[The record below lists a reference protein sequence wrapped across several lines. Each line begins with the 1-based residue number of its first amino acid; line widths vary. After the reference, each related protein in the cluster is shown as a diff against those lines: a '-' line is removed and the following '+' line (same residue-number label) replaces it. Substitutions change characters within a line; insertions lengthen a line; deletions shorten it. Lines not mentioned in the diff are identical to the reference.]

1 MPSTV
6 PGMADPDPLPPWL
19 CAELEKRAEGE
30 LRLPVIPDTA
40 CRVMSA
46 CQDSRSDLRDLER
59 LVTHDQSLAAH
70 VLRVANSVAYAPKAT
85 IVSLR
90 QAIGR
95 LGLSTVSDI
104 ALALALKQR
113 VFSVPGHEERTKELW
128 RHSAAAAGYARS
140 VAQLLQRNIESAFL
154 SGLLHDVGMP
164 IVMQAASDIAREHG
178 TTLAPEVMEAAMDRY
193 HAAYGLRLAERWRLG
208 PWVGVAILH
217 HHDPS
222 GAKVLHD
229 DVLVI
234 TLADA
239 LATWALDG
247 SLEETDFASVPGA
260 PAATLIADDQLLA
273 LLGQRKSVVGLA
285 SAFH

>member
-1 MPSTV
+1 
-6 PGMADPDPLPPWL
+6 MADQDPLPSWL
-19 CAELEKRAEGE
+19 RTELEKCAQGE
-30 LRLPVIPDTA
+30 PRLPVLPDVA

-46 CQDSRSDLRDLER
+46 CQDARSDLRELER
-59 LVTHDQSLAAH
+59 LVLHDQALAAH

-95 LGLSTVSDI
+95 LGLSTVSDV

-113 VFSVPGHEERTKELW
+113 VFSVPGHESRTKDLW
-128 RHSAAAAGYARS
+128 RHSAATAGYARA
-140 VAQLLQRNIESAFL
+140 VAQLLQRNMESAFL

-164 IVMQAASDIAREHG
+164 LVMQAASDLARERKVAL
-178 TTLAPEVMEAAMDRY
+178 TPVEMEAAMDQF
-193 HAAYGLRLAERWRLG
+193 HGVFGARLAERWRLG

-222 GAKVLHD
+222 AARMLQD

-239 LATWALDG
+239 LATWALDESQDDTTFAAQPG
-247 SLEETDFASVPGA
+247 SSAAILGEEQ
-260 PAATLIADDQLLA
+260 LIA
-273 LLGQRKSVVGLA
+273 LLGQRRSMVALA
-285 SAFH
+285 SAFQ